1 MSLSLA
7 LTIALPLLGALG
19 ILGLSFIPRFRPYAR
34 YVALAATSLTTILI
48 LTFRWLA
55 PVRFIPS
62 LWEPVSLFGA
72 TLILRSDVIMQ
83 PLAFVLAL
91 TACSALLAT
100 LGRAEKLP
108 PRLAATTLALLPAG
122 LVALWA
128 ANPLTMIAGWAIYDL
143 LQAVGR
149 IAAEGSTRAAVRGL
163 ILGSLAT
170 LLLWA
175 GTVLSYEGASSELW
189 SLMEPG
195 KGQLTLWAAAGIL
208 RLWAYPFHLAAPD
221 NLGITSPVVALLLFG
236 PITGWGLWLR
246 LASANGGAIPGGAWI
261 PILAAATLALGG
273 FFAWSCKTA
282 RSALPWIGMGAT
294 GTVLLAA
301 QLAEGSAVTVMS
313 IGSAAWVLGIAV
325 LFLNDGL
332 QRESVWWSL
341 PSLFGALALLGMPLT
356 LGFVAEAT
364 LIGELAR
371 AGRLEWGLAFFIG
384 NLFMVPAM
392 ARWLLLPASSPLP
405 NQRWL
410 LVARVAGRGLPAL
423 LLIVAGLYPP
433 LLIGSA
439 QGGAQPPSMS
449 ALFALPGLG
458 GWLLWA
464 VSLAGGGVLA
474 WQDRNLRPRMTLLLN
489 AAHDLLRLDWCYDAV
504 VGALDRGLSVLRA
517 ADEVVGGAGALL
529 WSWLLFLIIL
539 LAWGGK

>member
-1 MSLSLA
+1 MPLPLA
-7 LTIALPLLGALG
+7 LAIALPLLGALG
-19 ILGLSFIPRFRPYAR
+19 LLGLSLIPRFCPYAR
-34 YVALAATSLTTILI
+34 YVALAAAGFTTILI
-48 LTFRWLA
+48 LVFRWLA

-72 TLILRSDVIMQ
+72 TLILQSDAIMQ

-91 TACSALLAT
+91 TTCSALLAT
-100 LGRAEKLP
+100 LGRADELP
-108 PRLAATTLALLPAG
+108 SRLAATILALLSAG

-143 LQAVGR
+143 LQAVGC
-149 IAAEGSTRAAVRGL
+149 ITAEGSTRAAVRGL
-163 ILGSLAT
+163 VMGSLAT

-175 GTVLSYEGASSELW
+175 GTMLSYEGTSSELW

-195 KGQLTLWAAAGIL
+195 QAQLTLWAAAGIL

-221 NLGITSPVVALLLFG
+221 DLAITSPVVIPLLLG

-261 PILAAATLALGG
+261 LILAAATLALGG

-294 GTVLLAA
+294 GIVLLAA
-301 QLAEGSAVTVMS
+301 QLAKGSAVTVIS
-313 IGSAAWVLGIAV
+313 AGSAAWVLGIAL

-332 QRESVWWSL
+332 QQESPWWNL
-341 PSLFGALALLGMPLT
+341 PALFGAMALLGMPLT
-356 LGFVAEAT
+356 LGFVAGAT
-364 LIGELAR
+364 CIGEIAR
-371 AGRLEWGLAFFIG
+371 AGQLGWGVAFFVG
-384 NLFMVPAM
+384 NLFLLSALV
-392 ARWLLLPASSPLP
+392 RRLLLPASFPFP
-405 NQRWL
+405 KQRWVI
-410 LVARVAGRGLPAL
+410 LVRLVGQGLPAL

-433 LLIGSA
+433 LLIGD
-439 QGGAQPPSMS
+439 AQPPSI
-449 ALFALPGLG
+449 ATLFALPGLG

-474 WQDRNLRPRMTLLLN
+474 WQDGNLRPRMTLLLS

-504 VGALDRGLSVLRA
+504 LGALERGLSVLQA
-517 ADEVVGGAGALL
+517 ADEVVGGAGAFL

>member
-1 MSLSLA
+1 
-7 LTIALPLLGALG
+7 
-19 ILGLSFIPRFRPYAR
+19 
-34 YVALAATSLTTILI
+34 
-48 LTFRWLA
+48 
-55 PVRFIPS
+55 
-62 LWEPVSLFGA
+62 
-72 TLILRSDVIMQ
+72 
-83 PLAFVLAL
+83 
-91 TACSALLAT
+91 
-100 LGRAEKLP
+100 
-108 PRLAATTLALLPAG
+108 
-122 LVALWA
+122 
-128 ANPLTMIAGWAIYDL
+128 
-143 LQAVGR
+143 
-149 IAAEGSTRAAVRGL
+149 
-163 ILGSLAT
+163 
-170 LLLWA
+170 
-175 GTVLSYEGASSELW
+175 

-195 KGQLTLWAAAGIL
+195 KVQLTLWAAAGIL

-221 NLGITSPVVALLLFG
+221 DLGVTSPVVILLLFG

-246 LASANGGAIPGGAWI
+246 LASANGGVIPGGAWI

-282 RSALPWIGMGAT
+282 RSALPWISMGVT

-301 QLAEGSAVTVMS
+301 QLAEGSAVTIMS

-332 QRESVWWSL
+332 QRESAWWSL

-364 LIGELAR
+364 LIGELTR
-371 AGRLEWGLAFFIG
+371 AGQLGWGIAFFVG

-392 ARWLLLPASSPLP
+392 VRWLLLPASSPLP

-410 LVARVAGRGLPAL
+410 LVARVAGRGLPVL

-474 WQDRNLRPRMTLLLN
+474 WQDGNLRPRMTLLLS
-489 AAHDLLRLDWCYDAV
+489 ATHDLLRLNWFYDAV